1 MQLVKQ
7 KTVLISGVAV
17 RVDGDGRYCLN
28 DLHRAAGEFG
38 HQQPAKFFEN
48 ASTKDLVSELSN
60 SPNSESIPVKAT
72 MGRNGGTYACK
83 ELVYAYANWISA
95 PFYLNVIRTFD
106 AVVTGDVTLLP
117 QETRSVI
124 GGIVKG
130 IIHKELA
137 SAIADSLPAL
147 VHGEIARQQTM
158 VRKGETAGQVWKRHG
173 LMTVGMRGYPTWF
186 GNRLASRGCC
196 IDDGG
201 KAEVGG
207 IASRLF
213 NPDKCDVAMKSGL
226 ISECNRY
233 IQNRTGQKV
242 LQFGSRA
249 A

>member
-1 MQLVKQ
+1 MTQLVKQ
-7 KTVLISGVAV
+7 KTVMISGVAV

-28 DLHRAAGEFG
+28 DIHKAAGG
-38 HQQPAKFFEN
+38 VDHQKPSEWIANKQTTELVAELNKAGIPAISSRQK
-48 ASTKDLVSELSN
+48 V
-60 SPNSESIPVKAT
+60 
-72 MGRNGGTYACK
+72 GTYAVK

-106 AVVTGDVTLLP
+106 AVVTGEVSALP
-117 QETRSVI
+117 QETRAVI

-137 SAIADSLPAL
+137 AAIVESLPAL

-186 GNRLASRGCC
+186 GNRLAARGCC

-226 ISECNRY
+226 IAECNRY

-242 LQFGSRA
+242 FQFGKRA